1 MHIRERGAKSC
12 ESLRAHARRQKSQSC
27 KNDLREREREDEK
40 EEESEVE
47 SNMDSIREQNSGIFP
62 LLSCPSSEEIK
73 MSEHF
78 PVSTKPKLALLPA
91 AQCKN
96 RESIQRWAL
105 Q

>member
-1 MHIRERGAKSC
+1 MKVCARMRIDRKVSRAKMIC
-12 ESLRAHARRQKSQSC
+12 
-27 KNDLREREREDEK
+27 EREREDEK